1 MAIII
6 EQKPLY
12 DTLPVGQ
19 EVIFSVSNISIIS
32 GNPTTY
38 FNVKFVANV
47 FISENPINFA
57 GSELAGT
64 FKTTPNAAGVGM
76 FDFRP
81 IIESFVSADNIAG
94 NGSPYKIFTTDDN
107 NQFPVHIINKFST
120 NNNCLRYLAIKFE
133 IEGST
138 TQDGNPAIIAA
149 QEETTDIFT
158 LFNGYLKYNDQLQKG
173 FPHNFGYDTTK
184 FELKPTSLGQFLSNA
199 PSTQYANK
207 EDYGTISV
215 MTTPTGGILTALSY
229 VKFTYF
235 QYSGASPSENIS
247 NTDANGGFTTY
258 TSDSKNQM
266 LHIGCFPANLR
277 NYSSTFNSLINSG
290 DISHYTVEAYNS
302 ANTIISETT
311 TIYVNCP
318 TLKGYK
324 PIRLCWL
331 NQWGTWDYYTFKMK
345 SIKKTS
351 TKGSTYTQLGGT
363 WNKLLYINSGFKGGQ
378 KTFRVNATEKIQMN
392 TEFVNES
399 ESEWFEELINSPEVY
414 IVNNYI
420 SQSFP
425 VAPLTTM
432 DSNIYINP
440 VRLTTSSYTKK
451 TVANDKIMQYTFEVE
466 KSKTLR
472 TQAV

>member
-6 EQKPLY
+6 EQKPLF
-12 DTLPVGQ
+12 DTVPVGQ
-19 EVIFSVSNISIIS
+19 EIIFAVSNTSVINALLS
-32 GNPTTY
+32 Y
-38 FNVKFVANV
+38 FNIKFIANV
-47 FISENPINFA
+47 FISDTSINFSSA
-57 GSELAGT
+57 ELVGT
-64 FKTTPNAAGVGM
+64 FKTTPNRAGVGI

-94 NGSPYKIFTTDDN
+94 DGSPYKIFTTNDN

-120 NNNCLRYLAIKFE
+120 NNNSLRYLAIKFE
-133 IEGST
+133 IEAST
-138 TQDGNPAIIAA
+138 TQGGNPEIIAG
-149 QEETTDIFT
+149 QEQSTDEFT

-173 FPHNFGYDTTK
+173 FPANFGYDTTK
-184 FELKPTSLGQFLSNA
+184 FELKPVSLGQFLSNA
-199 PSTQYANK
+199 PATQYANK

-215 MTTPTGGILTALSY
+215 MTTPTGGSLTALSY

-277 NYSSTFNSLINSG
+277 NYSTLFNNLINLE
-290 DISHYTVEAYNS
+290 DISHYTVQAFNS

-345 SIKKTS
+345 STKTIK

-363 WNKLLYINSGFKGGQ
+363 WNKELYIGSGFKGG
-378 KTFRVNATEKIQMN
+378 KKAFRVNATEKIQMN
-392 TEFVNES
+392 TDFVNES

-420 SQSFP
+420 SESFP
-425 VAPLTTM
+425 VIPLTIINP
-432 DSNIYINP
+432 NIYINP
-440 VRLTTSSYTKK
+440 VRLTTSSYTTK